1 MMINIAGPNSTSNLS
16 KFDDDQVQPNAVDLR
31 VAKIFTINN
40 NFLCVVDEDKKIHRG
55 SDELVVDEDGYWTLE
70 PGTYEIVMEGI
81 VTVGPD
87 EAGWVITRSTLNR
100 NGIFL
105 TSGLYD
111 SGYCG
116 PMAAALHVTGGAFRT
131 RPGTRVGQL
140 VMCKAEALHAYD
152 GDYGIGK
159 EHDKKYGVA

>member
-1 MMINIAGPNSTSNLS
+1 MMINIAGPNTTSNLS
-16 KFDDDQVQPNAVDLR
+16 VLDKDQVQPNAVDLR
-31 VAKIFTINN
+31 VAKIFTINSGYI
-40 NFLCVVDEDKKIHRG
+40 CVVDEDKKIHRG
-55 SDELVVDEDGYWTLE
+55 SEEIPVDEDGYWTLT
-70 PGTYEIVMEGI
+70 PGTYEIIMEGI

-111 SGYCG
+111 TGYCG
-116 PMAAALHVTGGAFRT
+116 PLAAALHVVGGTFRT

-140 VMCKAEALHAYD
+140 VMCKAEALHGYD